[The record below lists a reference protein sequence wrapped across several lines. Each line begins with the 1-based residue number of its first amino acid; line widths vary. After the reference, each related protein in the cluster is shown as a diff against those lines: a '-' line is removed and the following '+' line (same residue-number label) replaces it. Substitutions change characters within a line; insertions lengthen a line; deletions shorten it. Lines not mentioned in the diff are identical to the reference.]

1 MSCWLF
7 GGDSDVLL
15 LNRDELQRRNQELHP
30 LQDRQLRQS
39 RKRLSQQSLSGDHA
53 RVIKRHFFI
62 VAAAVLLGLMVLA
75 VVLKLALAD
84 DGKGGDSQGRRG
96 GQVVSQAVVSQRTF
110 SDEIRVLGAA
120 RGRRSVNITS
130 STTELITR
138 VLFSDGQRVAAGAPL
153 VELQAR
159 EEDAGIIVAR
169 AQVAEAQREY
179 DRYKALADRGIA
191 PRVTAEQAETAL
203 ETAQAG
209 LSAAE
214 ARRGDRVIR
223 APFAGVLGLT
233 SVTPGTLINPGAVI
247 TTLDDISVIR
257 VDFPVPER
265 YLSVLRSGAPI
276 VAFADSLP
284 EESFAGRIALVDT
297 RINEQTR
304 AVTVRAEIPNPGGRI
319 RPGMLMRVAVSHGQ
333 RQGPAVPEAAVQYE
347 GDGAFV
353 YRIARGDRGLSAQR
367 VEVGTGAVEGGFVE
381 ILSGLNPGDRI
392 VGSGLNRIQPGA
404 PVTIEGEAPTAGTA
418 RTPAAGGAAQ

>member
-1 MSCWLF
+1 
-7 GGDSDVLL
+7 
-15 LNRDELQRRNQELHP
+15 
-30 LQDRQLRQS
+30 
-39 RKRLSQQSLSGDHA
+39 
-53 RVIKRHFFI
+53 VIKRHFFL
-62 VAAAVLLGLMVLA
+62 VAAAVLMGLMVLA
-75 VVLKLALAD
+75 VVLKFALAD
-84 DGKGGDSQGRRG
+84 DGGEGARGRGGRGG
-96 GQVVSQAVVSQRTF
+96 GQVVSQAVVSQRVF

-138 VLFSDGQRVAAGAPL
+138 VLFTDGQRVAAGTPL

-159 EEDAGIIVAR
+159 EEDAGIIQAR
-169 AQVAEAQREY
+169 AQLAQARREY
-179 DRYKALADRGIA
+179 ERFQALAERGIA
-191 PRVTAEQAETAL
+191 PRVTAEQAATAL
-203 ETAQAG
+203 ETAQAN

-223 APFAGVLGLT
+223 APFAGTLGLT
-233 SVTPGTLINPGAVI
+233 SVTAGTLINPGAVI
-247 TTLDDISVIR
+247 TTLDDTGVIR

-265 YLSVLRSGAPI
+265 YLGVLRTGAAI
-276 VAFADSLP
+276 VASADSLP
-284 EESFAGRIALVDT
+284 QESFPGRIALVDT
-297 RINEQTR
+297 RVNEQTR

-319 RPGMLMRVAVSHGQ
+319 RPGMLMRVVVSHGQ

-353 YRIARGDRGLSAQR
+353 YRIARGERGLSAQR
-367 VEVGTGAVEGGFVE
+367 VEVGTGSVEGGYVE

-404 PVTIEGEAPTAGTA
+404 PVTVEGE
-418 RTPAAGGAAQ
+418 TPPRGATQAAAAGKGRTR

>member
-1 MSCWLF
+1 M
-7 GGDSDVLL
+7 
-15 LNRDELQRRNQELHP
+15 
-30 LQDRQLRQS
+30 
-39 RKRLSQQSLSGDHA
+39 
-53 RVIKRHFFI
+53 IKRHFFL
-62 VAAAVLLGLMVLA
+62 VAAAVLMGLMVLA
-75 VVLKLALAD
+75 VVLKFALAD
-84 DGKGGDSQGRRG
+84 DGSGDGSNGRSGRG

-138 VLFSDGQRVAAGAPL
+138 VLFTDGQRVAAGAPL

-159 EEDAGIIVAR
+159 EEDAGIIQAR
-169 AQVAEAQREY
+169 AQVTQAQREY
-179 DRYKALADRGIA
+179 DRFQGLSERGIA
-191 PRVTAEQAETAL
+191 PRVTAEQAKTAL
-203 ETAQAG
+203 ETAQAN

-233 SVTPGTLINPGAVI
+233 SVTSGTLINPGAVI
-247 TTLDDISVIR
+247 TTLDDTSVIR
-257 VDFPVPER
+257 IDFPVPER
-265 YLSVLRSGAPI
+265 YVAVLRSGSTI
-276 VAFADSLP
+276 VASADSLP
-284 EESFAGRIALVDT
+284 QETFVGRIALVDT

-319 RPGMLMRVAVSHGQ
+319 RPGMLMRVTVSHGE

-353 YRIARGDRGLSAQR
+353 YRIARGERGPSAQR
-367 VEVGTGAVEGGFVE
+367 VEVGTGAVEDGFVE

-392 VGSGLNRIQPGA
+392 IGSGLNRIQPGA
-404 PVTIEGEAPTAGTA
+404 PVTVEGQA
-418 RTPAAGGAAQ
+418 PAAAAGKGATR